1 LSSGATPDPAGS
13 RLACDGAL
21 DVSAGLEGRLAS
33 KPAPAGIDRQL
44 LKVQFSFFLMV
55 LGGRCN
61 QLAVAWWVL
70 QETGSA
76 LYFANMIACS
86 IATEVL
92 SRPLLGWMGDK
103 YNKIHIIK
111 LASWLSL
118 ITALLMLVLSV
129 AGLFNPWTV
138 GALMMVS
145 SAIVGVRDPLQ
156 ASIIPL
162 FANDDKVSLA
172 FRSKSVM
179 SSFSMLLGPALASG
193 LIYGLGITFALAAD
207 FVAILIAGALI
218 ATIPSS
224 IGAPDESSNAPAASG
239 LSMIYS
245 GFKVV
250 YGVKVEFYLAIIAML
265 INFALF
271 PFFTILIPLYVKDVI
286 QYPVT
291 YIGLL
296 DASFGLGILVGSYKI
311 IGWLSGRVPR
321 DRCVSAGFALLGCNL
336 LVVGTLSSSA
346 ILPAAFFCGGVGL
359 MLINIPTSSVRLLAT
374 PKLHR
379 NRVFATVAF
388 LSAVASPLGSFAMT
402 TFIADLGVAL
412 TITLL
417 GAMVLLLS
425 LLVFLVPDF
434 RTFMRSQDTKLHDA
448 YLEKYPEAFNSTTD
462 AQGST

>member
-1 LSSGATPDPAGS
+1 M
-13 RLACDGAL
+13 
-21 DVSAGLEGRLAS
+21 SANFPGFMWGFPS
-33 KPAPAGIDRQL
+33 IDRRL
-44 LKVQFSFFLMV
+44 LKVQFSFLLMV

-61 QLAVAWWVL
+61 QLAVAWWAL

-86 IATEVL
+86 IAAEVL
-92 SRPLLGWMGDK
+92 SKPLLGWLGDK
-103 YNKIHIIK
+103 YNKILIIK
-111 LASWLSL
+111 LASWISL
-118 ITALLMLVLSV
+118 MTALFMVVLS
-129 AGLFNPWTV
+129 ATGLFNPWTV
-138 GALMMVS
+138 GALMMIS

-172 FRSKSVM
+172 FRTKSVM
-179 SSFSMLLGPALASG
+179 SSFSILLGPVLASG
-193 LIYGLGITFALAAD
+193 LIYGFGITFAFAAD
-207 FVAILIAGALI
+207 FFAILIAGSLI
-218 ATIPSS
+218 ATIPSHL
-224 IGAPDESSNAPAASG
+224 GVNGEDEKTSGASG
-239 LSMIYS
+239 FSMIYS

-311 IGWLSGRVPR
+311 IGWLSDRVPR
-321 DRCVSAGFALLGCNL
+321 DMCVSAGFALLGCNL
-336 LVVGTLSSSA
+336 LVVGTVSSSF
-346 ILPAAFFCGGVGL
+346 IVPVAFFCGGVGL
-359 MLINIPTSSVRLLAT
+359 MLINIPTSAVRLLAT

-379 NRVFATVAF
+379 NRVFATVSF
-388 LSAVASPLGSFAMT
+388 LSAAASPLGSFAMNT
-402 TFIADLGVAL
+402 LIAYLGVEL

-417 GAMVLLLS
+417 GIMVLLLS

-434 RTFMRSQDTKLHDA
+434 KTFMRSQDTQLNDA
-448 YLEKYPEAFNSTTD
+448 YLEKYPEAFKRSCP
-462 AQGST
+462 S

>member
-1 LSSGATPDPAGS
+1 M
-13 RLACDGAL
+13 
-21 DVSAGLEGRLAS
+21 SANFPGFMWGF
-33 KPAPAGIDRQL
+33 PGIDRRL
-44 LKVQFSFFLMV
+44 LKVQFSFLLMV

-61 QLAVAWWVL
+61 QLAVAWWAL

-86 IATEVL
+86 IAAEVL
-92 SRPLLGWMGDK
+92 SKPLLGWLGDK
-103 YNKIHIIK
+103 YNKILIIK
-111 LASWLSL
+111 LASWISL
-118 ITALLMLVLSV
+118 ITALLMVVLS
-129 AGLFNPWTV
+129 AKGLFNPWTV
-138 GALMMVS
+138 GALMMIS

-172 FRSKSVM
+172 FRTKSVM
-179 SSFSMLLGPALASG
+179 SSFSILLGPVLASG
-193 LIYGLGITFALAAD
+193 LIYGFGITSAFAAD
-207 FVAILIAGALI
+207 FFAILIAGSLI
-218 ATIPSS
+218 ATIPSH
-224 IGAPDESSNAPAASG
+224 IGATGEDEKTSGASG
-239 LSMIYS
+239 FSMIYS

-311 IGWLSGRVPR
+311 IGWLSDRVPR
-321 DRCVSAGFALLGCNL
+321 DMCVSAGFALLGCNL
-336 LVVGTLSSSA
+336 LVVGTLSSSF
-346 ILPAAFFCGGVGL
+346 IVPVAFFCGGVGL
-359 MLINIPTSSVRLLAT
+359 MLINIPTSAVRLLAT

-379 NRVFATVAF
+379 NRVFATVSF
-388 LSAVASPLGSFAMT
+388 LSAAASPLGSFAMNT
-402 TFIADLGVAL
+402 LIAYLGVAL

-417 GAMVLLLS
+417 GIMVLLLS

-434 RTFMRSQDTKLHDA
+434 KTFMRSQDTQLNDA
-448 YLEKYPEAFNSTTD
+448 YLEKYPEAFEQRCRSFHAN
-462 AQGST
+462 